1 MSYTVDM
8 KMRFIWVGKTRN
20 DLLRGLIADYLERIS
35 KFADCAVLEIK
46 EAPHTKKTDTK
57 VIKSRE
63 GKSIQEVIESQK
75 GYNIVVDEK
84 GREFTSEALA
94 QFMQQRIEGGARQ
107 INFIVGSFLGLS
119 PDLAAKSDLRL
130 SLSKLT
136 FTHEMARLILV
147 EQVYR
152 SFTIIHRRSYQK

>member
-1 MSYTVDM
+1 MVDM
-8 KMRFIWVGKTRN
+8 KIRFIWVGKTRN
-20 DLLRGLIADYLERIS
+20 GLLRGLITDYLERIS
-35 KFADCAVLEIK
+35 KFTDCAVLEIK
-46 EAPHTKKTDTK
+46 EEPHTKKIDIK

-63 GKSIQEVIESQK
+63 GKAIREVTESQK
-75 GYNIVVDEK
+75 GYNVVVDEK
-84 GREFTSEALA
+84 GRELTSEAFA
-94 QFMQQRIEGGARQ
+94 EFVQQRIEGGTRQ

-119 PDLAAKSDLRL
+119 PDLAATSDLRL

-152 SFTIIHRRSYQK
+152 SFTIIHRRPYQK